1 MLNRLKKIVKSIVML
16 FKEEKKIPIPTPVN
30 APELLKGKVAL
41 ITGGSGGIGLAMA
54 ESFIKSGAKVIIAGT
69 NEAKL
74 KELCQKNQ
82 CGGVALSYIVIDVTD
97 VRSMP
102 EKIKTAAA
110 LFPENR
116 IDILV
121 NSAGVVVHSDFLD
134 MSESEYDSIMDINFF
149 IGASPCVDALSDVK
163 MGCQGTYSWYCG
175 QAFAIRNCR

>member
-74 KELCQKNQ
+74 KELCQKINA
-82 CGGVALSYIVIDVTD
+82 GGGSALI
-97 VRSMP
+97 
-102 EKIKTAAA
+102 
-110 LFPENR
+110 
-116 IDILV
+116 
-121 NSAGVVVHSDFLD
+121 HSD
-134 MSESEYDSIMDINFF
+134 
-149 IGASPCVDALSDVK
+149 
-163 MGCQGTYSWYCG
+163 
-175 QAFAIRNCR
+175 